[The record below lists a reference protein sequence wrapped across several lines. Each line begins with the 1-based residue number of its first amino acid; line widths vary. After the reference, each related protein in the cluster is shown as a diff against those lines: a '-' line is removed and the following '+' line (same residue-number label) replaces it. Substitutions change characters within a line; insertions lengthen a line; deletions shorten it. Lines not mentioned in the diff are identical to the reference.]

1 MPDEPKMVPL
11 IMNIMTA
18 KGLWTAPDHSLSQ
31 IVLLMI
37 IMIVTGWAEHWLAAS
52 LQWHL

>member
-18 KGLWTAPDHSLSQ
+18 KAPDHSLSQ

-37 IMIVTGWAEHWLAAS
+37 IMIVTGWAEHWLADS